1 MATEQNRARFR
12 QYEKTIVDFVAKE
25 NGCFFAISHDQVFLK
40 MYRQTLNKEL
50 VIGTDRIRAL
60 AEEHKFISEIKTP
73 YFKDK
78 KILLLIE
85 RVLDNRNTLSFVRTL
100 KAMYEDMYIVVLTSE
115 VERQVLILLHEI
127 GVGNFITKPVSMDT
141 LIEKIAFTIK
151 PQGKIGQFIDT
162 AKGYLA
168 KGMYDEAVALSDKIL
183 KLKPGSAAALMLRGD
198 AHKGK
203 GEVAAAERSYAE
215 AHKGAALYLEPLKK
229 LADLYKD
236 EGDLEKQLIYL
247 QKLDRLSPLNVER
260 KISMGEIHLE
270 FGNAEA
276 AEEFFEQA
284 VANAKKEAQ
293 AMIEEV
299 KRSIAEKCL
308 DKAPAT
314 AERFFRSIIDAK
326 GGQLRKSDIETFN
339 RLGIALRRQGR
350 WQDAVSEYGQALKIS
365 PDDENLYFNTAVAY
379 TEGGRH
385 TEAMR
390 ALERVIKLAP
400 DFGADSP
407 TLSFNMG
414 VMCANGR
421 NPQDAARF
429 MRRTL
434 ELDPGHE
441 GARKL
446 LATL

>member
-1 MATEQNRARFR
+1 MADQNRLKFR

-25 NGCFFAISHDQVFLK
+25 DGCFFAISHDQLFLK

-60 AEEHKFISEIKTP
+60 SEEHKFLSEIKTP

-85 RVLDNRNTLSFVRTL
+85 RVLDNRSTLSFIRNL

-141 LIEKIAFTIK
+141 LIEKLAFTIK
-151 PQGKIGQFIDT
+151 PQGKIGQYIDT
-162 AKGYLA
+162 AKSYLA
-168 KGMYDEAVALSDKIL
+168 KGMYDEAVTLTDKIL
-183 KLKPGSAAALMLRGD
+183 KLKPGSAAALMVRGD
-198 AHKGK
+198 AQKGR
-203 GEVAAAERSYAE
+203 GDTAGAEQSYAE

-229 LADLYKD
+229 LAELHRD
-236 EGDLEKQLIYL
+236 EGNAEQQLKYLE
-247 QKLDRLSPLNVER
+247 KLDRLSPLNVER
-260 KISMGEIHLE
+260 KINMGEIHME
-270 FGNAEA
+270 FGNTER
-276 AEEFFEQA
+276 AEEYFDQA
-284 VANAKKEAQ
+284 VVNAKKEAQ

-314 AERFFRSIIDAK
+314 AEKFFRSIIDAK
-326 GGQLRKSDIETFN
+326 GGQLRKADIETFN

-365 PDDENLYFNTAVAY
+365 PDDENLHFNTAVAY

-385 TEAMR
+385 LEALR
-390 ALERVIKLAP
+390 GLQKVLDINP
-400 DFGADSP
+400 DFGMESP

-414 VMCANGR
+414 VMFANAR
-421 NPQDAARF
+421 KNKDAKR
-429 MRRTL
+429 MLKRTL
-434 ELDPGHE
+434 ELDGGHQ
-441 GARKL
+441 GAKKL
-446 LATL
+446 LAAL